1 MVSPI
6 RSIRSTGQ
14 QQPRAHVQRGLGMV
28 ELLCSM
34 AITGAVLGQA
44 LPAFQTVQQR
54 QLLSA
59 QAAAL
64 ETDVQYARSQAR
76 AMNRPVRLTLQ
87 ATDDGGSCYMVHTG
101 AAAQCRCDAA
111 GRASCDVGARLFQVS
126 SQALSSGVSLGRTGR
141 SVVFDAGKGTVTPT
155 ATFVL
160 ANREGQI
167 VHQIVN
173 IVGRTRSC
181 TPNATPGYP
190 ACR

>member
-1 MVSPI
+1 MVHRT
-6 RSIRSTGQ
+6 RSNVKH
-14 QQPRAHVQRGLGMV
+14 QPKSNFRRGLGMV

-34 AITGAVLGQA
+34 AITGVVLGQA
-44 LPAFQTVQQR
+44 LPAIQAVQQR

-64 ETDVQYARSQAR
+64 ETDVQFARSQAR

-111 GRASCDVGARLFQVS
+111 GRASCVEGARLFQAS
-126 SQALSSGVSLGRTGR
+126 GQALASGVSLGRTGR

-160 ANREGQI
+160 ANRHGQI

-181 TPNATPGYP
+181 TPNGTPGYP
-190 ACR
+190 VCH